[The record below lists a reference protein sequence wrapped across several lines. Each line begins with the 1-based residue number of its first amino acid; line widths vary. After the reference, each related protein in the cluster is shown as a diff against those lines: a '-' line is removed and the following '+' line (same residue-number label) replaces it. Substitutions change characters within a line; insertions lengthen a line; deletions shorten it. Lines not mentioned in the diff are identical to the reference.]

1 MAEYPFTITVIE
13 AKVHSESVGPFVKI
27 QIAQL
32 PAFEVIKSYK
42 ITWGDGDPE
51 SSLDYLS
58 WPRLDKNL
66 GWPEGRWELSRRK
79 DEDLARYPSKKRGE
93 THAGFSV
100 AGTNFPHQYTLENQ
114 NKKFI
119 IQVTGWTQV
128 DFTGESFTESVPV
141 DFAGCKNSLENI
153 SIVCNPVTEMST
165 AGYRSA
171 RRAINTVA
179 PPGSSASPLEVFG
192 GKFEFSLVGLPAFAI
207 ADVKWAFVGV
217 NDPTADVETLAH
229 RLRDPAMRTLLDW
242 HYLIADDPDRL
253 SGLRGVQYYRV
264 TEAKENPQL
273 SVNYSW
279 GAINVASDKQ
289 VEFLCAK
296 ATVFVQCKRQ
306 SKGRR
311 SLRERQ
317 KDFISKTIA
326 VCCKNPQF
334 VSQSSPCF
342 SDKLIETFKLVSEE
356 YQKVADLLAS
366 FRPVETPA
374 SFSERSIR
382 QIATV
387 NESRLNSLE
396 SSFLSADAAGKAAT
410 SNEEFTEM
418 LSGKGDPDRLSRE
431 RHGRK
436 LDPRT
441 ELLTACLFEAR
452 KLRDTVSSTRTAL
465 LNDLREA
472 REALAKANIE
482 QA

>member
-42 ITWGDGDPE
+42 ITWGDGDSE

-58 WPRLDKNL
+58 WRRLEKNL
-66 GWPEGRWELSRRK
+66 GFAEGRWELSRRK
-79 DEDLARYPSKKRGE
+79 DEDLARYPSKKRGIDRRLTGE

-153 SIVCNPVTEMST
+153 SIVCNSVTEIIPQISGKPLRIPT
-165 AGYRSA
+165 G
-171 RRAINTVA
+171 TVQTGRHISA

-217 NDPTADVETLAH
+217 NDSTADVETLAH
-229 RLRDPAMRTLLDW
+229 RIRDPAMRTLLDW

-273 SVNYSW
+273 SVTHQWSPLVLQKAA
-279 GAINVASDKQ
+279 GRDQ

-317 KDFISKTIA
+317 KDFVSKTIA
-326 VCCKNPQF
+326 VCCKNPLF

-342 SDKLIETFKLVSEE
+342 SDKLIETFKLVSED
-356 YQKVADLLAS
+356 YQGVANTLVS
-366 FRPVETPA
+366 FDV
-374 SFSERSIR
+374 
-382 QIATV
+382 V
-387 NESRLNSLE
+387 NESRLNSVE
-396 SSFLSADAAGKAAT
+396 SSFLSADAAAIAAT
-410 SNEEFTEM
+410 SNEEFTEI
-418 LSGKGDPDRLSRE
+418 LSGGGAARQGS
-431 RHGRK
+431 G
-436 LDPRT
+436 
-441 ELLTACLFEAR
+441 CLFEAR